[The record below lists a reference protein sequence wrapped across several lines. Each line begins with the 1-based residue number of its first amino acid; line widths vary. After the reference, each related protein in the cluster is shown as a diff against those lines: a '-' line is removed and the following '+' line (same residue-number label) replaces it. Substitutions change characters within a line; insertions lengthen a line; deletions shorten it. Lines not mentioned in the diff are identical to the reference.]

1 MTRVQSPQ
9 KLEGGRRLRSGT
21 RDASFLL
28 TIVTVVFRAESELRT
43 LIDSIV
49 SLKDADIELI
59 VIDGGSQDDTC
70 AILSSY
76 GDNIDYWVSE
86 SDNGI
91 YDAMNKG
98 VSLAQGTFI
107 LHINAGDRLLYIPK
121 QELRTADENSFDAAA
136 FHVLIDNKIEF
147 RPSFSYSLRFNN
159 TLHHQG
165 TFFRKLALP
174 KYNIEYKVFADFDV
188 NQQLAL
194 RGARVALFGD
204 IVASHLSEGVSDT
217 PTPTTVSE
225 FFRIIRKNYGAL
237 HLPIAWL
244 MCKWR
249 GLVSRIAQFRQ

>member
-1 MTRVQSPQ
+1 MTPVQSPQ
-9 KLEGGRRLRSGT
+9 KLEGGRRLRSEVRNT
-21 RDASFLL
+21 SFLL
-28 TIVTVVFRAESELRT
+28 SIVTVVFRAESELRA

-49 SLKDADIELI
+49 VLKDADTELI

-70 AILSSY
+70 AILNSY

-86 SDNGI
+86 SDEGI

-107 LHINAGDRLLYIPK
+107 LHLNAGDRLLHIPK
-121 QELRTADENSFDAAA
+121 QELRTADKNSFDAVA
-136 FHVLIDNKIEF
+136 FRVLIDDRIEF
-147 RPSFSYSLRFNN
+147 KPSFSYSLRFHN

-174 KYNIEYKVFADFDV
+174 KYNTEYKVFADFDV
-188 NQQLAL
+188 NQRLAL

-204 IVASHLSEGVSDT
+204 TVASHLSEGVSDI

-225 FFRIIRKNYGAL
+225 FFRIIRRNYGAL

-249 GLVSRIAQFRQ
+249 GLVSRIEQLKQ